1 MREQFDMKG
10 ESRLY
15 FGTFELFLDFPRQAL
30 LDLFAVNIII
40 SYVFNVNHNTP
51 LKRNTLQT
59 PFIGEETCGK
69 IRVRD
74 LPSRSTY

>member
-10 ESRLY
+10 ESLLY
-15 FGTFELFLDFPRQAL
+15 FGTFELFLAL
-30 LDLFAVNIII
+30 LDLFAVNVIIL
-40 SYVFNVNHNTP
+40 YVFNVNHNTP

-59 PFIGEETCGK
+59 PFKGEETCGK